1 MTTQKIN
8 ESIVLAAI
16 DGFESQKSRIDQQ
29 IAELRA
35 MLPGSNRQADTP
47 SSDGETGKRTFSPD
61 ALRRMREAQK
71 RRWARV
77 RGESAAPASSSA
89 AAKAPAK
96 KKRRLSPEGRKAIQ
110 EALRKRWAEK
120 RAAAP
125 GAKKAAAK
133 KGSAAKAAKKTGA
146 KRTAAPATP
155 AATE

>member
-1 MTTQKIN
+1 MTTQKLN

-16 DGFESQKSRIDQQ
+16 DGFESQKTRIDQQ

-35 MLPGSNRQADTP
+35 MLPGSNRPADTP
-47 SSDGETGKRTFSPD
+47 SSDGETGKRKFSPD

-77 RGESAAPASSSA
+77 RGESSAPASSSP
-89 AAKAPAK
+89 AAKAPT

-110 EALRKRWAEK
+110 EALRKRWAQK

-125 GAKKAAAK
+125 AAKRTAAK
-133 KGSAAKAAKKTGA
+133 KGSPAKAAKKTA
-146 KRTAAPATP
+146 TKRTAPAATP
-155 AATE
+155 APSE